1 MWYICIMKY
10 DSAIKENEIIP
21 FAATC
26 MDLEI
31 VVLSEARKK
40 NSAFMW
46 NPKNKVQMNLFT
58 TQKYI

>member
-1 MWYICIMKY
+1 
-10 DSAIKENEIIP
+10 
-21 FAATC
+21 

-58 TQKYI
+58 IQKYI